1 MRSDEIKRITLIGAG
16 VMGHSIA
23 QIAAG
28 AGYNVIIQDIAQEY
42 IDGAKNRIEGALKRN
57 IERSRITEKAAQ
69 GLIHRLS
76 YTLDLV
82 EAVKS
87 ADLVV
92 EAIPERL
99 DLKKQVWAEIAAIS
113 SEEAILATNTSS
125 LSITEIAK
133 DVSHPERFIGMHFF
147 NPPTHMRLV
156 EVIPG
161 VETDSKTV
169 EIVKAVAEKLGKV
182 PVIVKKDVVGFI
194 VNRVLITY
202 LNEAAKL
209 VESSEWTVNQVD
221 SAMQYSAKIPL
232 GPFMLSDL
240 IGIDIVYNILK
251 VFEENLGKRYAPGGI
266 IEKLYNEH
274 KLGRKTEQ
282 GFYIYAEKPIVS
294 EEEGKGFDIN
304 LLLNPLF
311 AEAEKVV
318 AEGIA
323 DRESVDIA
331 MKLGANLPKGPF
343 EWKEAERCR

>member
-1 MRSDEIKRITLIGAG
+1 MRSDEIKRITIIGAG

-28 AGYNVIIQDIAQEY
+28 SGYNVTIQDIEKKY
-42 IDGAKNRIEGALKRN
+42 IDGAKNRIEGDLKRN
-57 IERSRITEKAAQ
+57 IERGRMTEKEAKN
-69 GLIHRLS
+69 LLHHLS
-76 YTLDLV
+76 FTLDFV

-92 EAIPERL
+92 EAIPEKL
-99 DLKKQVWAEIAAIS
+99 DLKKQVWAKLSTAS
-113 SEEAILATNTSS
+113 SEDAILTTNTSS

-133 DVSHPERFIGMHFF
+133 AVSNPKRFLGMHFF
-147 NPPTHMRLV
+147 NPPAHMHLV
-156 EVIPG
+156 EIIPG
-161 VETDSKTV
+161 VETDLETV
-169 EIVKAVAEKLGKV
+169 ETVKEVAKKLGKT
-182 PVIVKKDVVGFI
+182 PVVVKKDVVGFI

-209 VESSEWTVNQVD
+209 VESSEWTVQQVD
-221 SAMQYSAKIPL
+221 SAMQYRAKMPL

-240 IGIDIVYNILK
+240 IGLDIVYNILK
-251 VFEENLGKRYAPGGI
+251 VFEENLGEEYAPGGTI
-266 IEKLYNEH
+266 KKFFNEQ
-274 KLGRKTEQ
+274 KLGRKTGR
-282 GFYIYAEKPIVS
+282 GFYSYIEKPFVS

-318 AEGIA
+318 ADGIA
-323 DRESVDIA
+323 DRESVDVA

-343 EWKEAERCR
+343 EWKEAK